1 MLDLLQVIFDAFW
14 NVFGYDVVTEA
25 SERVDEHADDSR
37 TRGCIV
43 AICDV
48 GVVVCLGVAVWR
60 FLVDDHALGF
70 VFGGAMVLMIVVTI
84 VARKITFSA

>member
-14 NVFGYDVVTEA
+14 NVFGYDVVRET
-25 SERVDEHADDSR
+25 SDRVDEHADDSR

-43 AICDV
+43 AICDLV
-48 GVVVCLGVAVWR
+48 VVVCLGVSVWR

-70 VFGGAMVLMIVVTI
+70 VFGGATVLMIVVTI
-84 VARKITFSA
+84 AARKVTFSA